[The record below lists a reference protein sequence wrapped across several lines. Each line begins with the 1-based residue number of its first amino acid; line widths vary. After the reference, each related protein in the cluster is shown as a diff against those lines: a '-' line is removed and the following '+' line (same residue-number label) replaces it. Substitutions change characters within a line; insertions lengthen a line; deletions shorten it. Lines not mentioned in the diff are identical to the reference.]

1 MLVIVSSIYFF
12 IYMHNQYYIYY
23 FDSKQKIGPSIE
35 PDSQL
40 YIEHTMKR
48 NDERNAG
55 EIG

>member
-1 MLVIVSSIYFF
+1 
-12 IYMHNQYYIYY
+12 MHNQYYIYY